1 MQSRMNARKK
11 GARFGILAA
20 VILAELIG
28 VVVFLLAPQLIAAF
42 DSSPEI
48 IRFGVEKP
56 EQQRYLLS
64 ACIFTFHCSNF
75 ARCGEDDGV
84 HDHYDDVLVR
94 DPGVFPFR
102 DDSAHSQHS
111 GGILGISADM
121 EFKFSGIFSGIIRKR
136 SGYNK

>member
-1 MQSRMNARKK
+1 M
-11 GARFGILAA
+11 
-20 VILAELIG
+20 AELIG

-48 IRFGVEKP
+48 IRFGVEKA
-56 EQQRYLLS
+56 RTAALFYCLL
-64 ACIFTFHCSNF
+64 CIFTFHCSNS

-111 GGILGISADM
+111 GGVLGISADM
-121 EFKFSGIFSGIIRKR
+121 EFKFSGIFLVL
-136 SGYNK
+136 